1 MGIKYKKSVSSY
13 NRTTRKTTISHYW
26 LSGMS
31 TKELLEC
38 VEKESTR
45 PKQRQK
51 ARKELIKRGKSCEQ
65 IAIIES
71 S

>member
-1 MGIKYKKSVSSY
+1 MGIKFKKSVASKD
-13 NRTTRKTTISHYW
+13 RTTKKIKVSHYW

-38 VEKESTR
+38 VAKESTR

-51 ARKELIKRGKSCEQ
+51 ARNELRKRN
-65 IAIIES
+65 AI
-71 S
+71 